1 MSLIESKIDVI
12 KLAKDI
18 RSGALPTVQVDLDQF
33 FTKTFGGEWVPD
45 PDTRIQV
52 RETVRD
58 ANFVNRIVN
67 KIQASGDSSAIEPLT
82 CIKMP
87 DGSLK
92 IGNGSHTAEIGIN
105 VGLKKIPSYIIDW
118 EKDLGGKTS
127 SAQRL
132 GNLLNFQTV
141 EKVSVHDHDVRNEL
155 YQLMAE
161 KKAAGLDP
169 KPTEQEIQ
177 EFLLCYPSV
186 SRRTLGQWISNTD
199 VGGRKKPLIEHTNS
213 ELADHARH
221 FRSLQRYK
229 DYVICEPQT
238 VEHWNDTGTA
248 TPLTLMAKQGKS
260 KALVVFHCSTTK
272 QAELWKKGK
281 IEKTIKAHY
290 KRLSDF
296 YEVIIEY
303 EMLRFE

>member
-105 VGLKKIPSYIIDW
+105 VGLKKIPSYIVDW

-141 EKVSVHDHDVRNEL
+141 EKVSVH
-155 YQLMAE
+155 
-161 KKAAGLDP
+161 
-169 KPTEQEIQ
+169 
-177 EFLLCYPSV
+177 
-186 SRRTLGQWISNTD
+186 IS
-199 VGGRKKPLIEHTNS
+199 E
-213 ELADHARH
+213 
-221 FRSLQRYK
+221 
-229 DYVICEPQT
+229 
-238 VEHWNDTGTA
+238 
-248 TPLTLMAKQGKS
+248 
-260 KALVVFHCSTTK
+260 
-272 QAELWKKGK
+272 
-281 IEKTIKAHY
+281 
-290 KRLSDF
+290 
-296 YEVIIEY
+296 
-303 EMLRFE
+303 RFAQHL